1 MGSPPA
7 TESGGHVSPSAGG
20 RSRDVPGIPLMAA
33 ARRSPSMV
41 RANPDQGPPDAP
53 PTVRCAR
60 RHRPVRRA
68 RRNLL
73 RCDHAAAR
81 SVGERELK
89 RNAVTSTRVAD
100 RSLQRR
106 DYARGVLG
114 REGEQAGPQ
123 GPAGPAGP
131 AGPQGERGPQG
142 EPGSGTGV
150 QLAGGARRQLARTG
164 CESVTLIDE
173 TITLT
178 QPGRLLFA
186 MRTVAWNTDAADQYR

>member
-1 MGSPPA
+1 MRLRLSDVLAA
-7 TESGGHVSPSAGG
+7 TALFVALGGTSY
-20 RSRDVPGIPLMAA
+20 AA
-33 ARRSPSMV
+33 ITLP
-41 RANPDQGPPDAP
+41 RA
-53 PTVRCAR
+53 
-60 RHRPVRRA
+60 
-68 RRNLL
+68 
-73 RCDHAAAR
+73 

-106 DYARGVLG
+106 DFARGVLG

-150 QLAGGARRQLARTG
+150 QLAGGARRQLASTG

-186 MRTVAWNTDAADQYR
+186 MRTVAWNTDAADH